1 MILLLLGCAES
12 TYSDGLIEDL
22 TVMGAITEPARYVP
36 GLPLQVEVVTANPD
50 RLDVELLTWMCVTDE
65 AGDCLWQLDR
75 GAVLLGPIVDEAGL
89 RSRVELPS
97 ATPIML
103 NIWSSLGI
111 EGVALWS
118 LACERDAC
126 PIFDE
131 VRTAYFSP
139 DLLDPVGLASSLPM
153 GRSSLAVRALEVGN
167 PLDSTS
173 WGVNPTVHSEVEVR
187 GQAALGVDAQEVF
200 QIDYAVGS
208 ADDLLYGFWDAYG
221 QAVDVRRLN
230 AGEEGY
236 EGRLSLIAE
245 APDEAGPAM
254 LYLLL
259 RGPAGGLAVHTQPVI
274 VRD

>member
-75 GAVLLGPIVDEAGL
+75 GAVLIAPLVDEAGL
-89 RSRVELPS
+89 RSRVEIAA
-97 ATPIML
+97 ATPMML
-103 NIWSSLGI
+103 NLWAAVGFQ
-111 EGVALWS
+111 GVSLWS

-126 PIFDE
+126 PIFE
-131 VRTAYFSP
+131 GVRAEYFAP
-139 DLLDPVGLASSLPM
+139 ELLDPVGLASSLPM
-153 GRSSLAVRALEVGN
+153 GRSSLSVRALQIGN
-167 PLDSTS
+167 PLDVNS
-173 WGVNPTVHSEVEVR
+173 WGVNPTVHSEVEAR
-187 GQAALGVDAQEVF
+187 GLVTLGVDAQEVF
-200 QIDYAVGS
+200 QVDYAVGS
-208 ADDLLYGFWDAYG
+208 ADDLLYGYWDAYG
-221 QAVDVRRLN
+221 QEVDVRRLN

-245 APDEAGPAM
+245 APAAPGPAM
-254 LYLLL
+254 LYLML
-259 RGPAGGLAVHTQPVI
+259 RGPAGGLAIHTQPVT